1 MPTPPGSNSAW
12 PTAAG
17 CWRRRRWRRSS
28 PPRAATTRAASACGC
43 AARSRRNTA
52 AASMSMPARHPAP
65 AWCSGCPTG
74 KAMTSLLLIEDDAD
88 HGRGAGAA
96 LRTRRLR
103 SAVVPATSPRRPRRC
118 ASGFSAVVSDVRLS
132 DGLATHWFVGLPE
145 VQRALPWFFLTG
157 YGSVNDA
164 VAAIRAGAR
173 EYLTKPFDIERLVH
187 LVQEASSPAPA
198 APADAVLGI
207 SPAMRRVEALVH
219 KVARQRVPVLLTGE
233 SGVGKEVAAQLI
245 HQLGDRADKGEFVA
259 VNCAAVP
266 ETMMEAEFFGYEK
279 NAFTGAARQHRGYL
293 ERADGGTLFLD
304 EVGELPASMQAK
316 LLRALQERSFFR
328 LGSERVTRSDFRIIA
343 ATNRDLHADMAAGTF
358 REDLFYRLAVIRI
371 GLPPLRERPEDI
383 RWLTERMLQQLAVE
397 QGRPVAMSEAFLRDV
412 MGRTW
417 KGNARELRSYLE
429 EAVVL
434 SEAGILDVPEAATRV
449 ATGESTP
456 CRRARTGLRP
466 PAGAWWKMPSG
477 CTSGARW
484 SAPRAAS
491 ARRPICSASAARRCG
506 KR

>member
-1 MPTPPGSNSAW
+1 M
-12 PTAAG
+12 
-17 CWRRRRWRRSS
+17 
-28 PPRAATTRAASACGC
+28 
-43 AARSRRNTA
+43 
-52 AASMSMPARHPAP
+52 
-65 AWCSGCPTG
+65 
-74 KAMTSLLLIEDDAD
+74 KSLLLIEDDPIV
-88 HGRGAGAA
+88 GESLVQRFELEGFEV
-96 LRTRRLR
+96 RWCRRL
-103 SAVVPATSPRRPRRC
+103 SEASEALV
-118 ASGFSAVVSDVRLS
+118 SGFSAVISDVRLT
-132 DGLATHWFVGLPE
+132 DGLAAHWFLGLPE
-145 VQRALPWFFLTG
+145 TQRALPWFFLTG

-164 VAAIRAGAR
+164 VATVRAGAR
-173 EYLTKPFDIERLVH
+173 EYLTKPFDIERLVTM
-187 LVQEASSPAPA
+187 VQEASSPPE
-198 APADAVLGI
+198 PPPDDSVLGI
-207 SPAMRRVEALVH
+207 SPAMRHAETLVR
-219 KVARQRVPVLLTGE
+219 KVARQRVSVLLTGE

-245 HQLGDRADKGEFVA
+245 HQLGDRAGKGAFIA

-279 NAFTGAARQHRGYL
+279 NAFTGAARMHRGYL

-383 RWLTERMLQQLAVE
+383 RWLTERMLQQLASE

-412 MGRTW
+412 LGRSW

-434 SEAGILDVPEAATRV
+434 SEAGILDVPETAEKPI
-449 ATGESTP
+449 TGGRPDVSDRGFVPLHAMVEEAERTHIRS
-456 CRRARTGLRP
+456 ALDRTGGSVVKTSELLGISRKTLWEKMKKLRIGHDT
-466 PAGAWWKMPSG
+466 AGDESR
-477 CTSGARW
+477 S
-484 SAPRAAS
+484 S
-491 ARRPICSASAARRCG
+491 AR
-506 KR
+506 